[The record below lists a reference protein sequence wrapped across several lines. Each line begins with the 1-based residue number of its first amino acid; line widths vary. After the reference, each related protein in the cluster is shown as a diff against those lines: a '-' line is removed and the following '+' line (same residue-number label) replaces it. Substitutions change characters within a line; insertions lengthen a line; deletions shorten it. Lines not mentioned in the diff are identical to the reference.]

1 MHKQLLALTTLLLTP
16 LAASGQDWT
25 NTGGFPDNATWTEAI
40 HGIAVDGAGKVWV
53 QAWAP
58 RWWIDPA
65 TGDSVRDAAGN
76 AVRTRLLFVYN
87 PDGSEAME
95 PVRTITV
102 GGVQDTLIGNLRGLR
117 RDHNGDI
124 LVATGSG
131 VLYRINHMT
140 GEGMAKA
147 EVAGG
152 SLSAPGV
159 DAMGNIFVANVV
171 PGAPIQ
177 IYNSDLERQG
187 NAVDSSQ
194 GFSRSFDVSAD
205 GNSIYWAGYSNF
217 AVYRYS
223 RSDEFSP
230 FDATPDTL
238 LAGIVSE
245 AIVRHPTTGHI
256 WFSNA
261 PAAGADPAGPF
272 ASPDRIISWLA
283 YDPDSDAL
291 VDSFNYQVD
300 APVGNEKAR
309 AISFSP
315 DGMTAY
321 VGIWD
326 TNGNTS
332 VKKITRGPTGLQP
345 DENTVPNAFSLG
357 QNYPNPFNPQ
367 TTIAFALTEAGAA
380 RLVVHNVLGQQ
391 VAILV
396 DGHLAAGTYSARFD
410 GRDLA
415 SGTYFYHLEFGGKRL
430 TGKMLLLK

>member
-1 MHKQLLALTTLLLTP
+1 MQKQLLPLLALILTP
-16 LAASGQDWT
+16 IVASGQAWT
-25 NTGGFPDNATWTEAI
+25 NEGGFPDDATWTEAI
-40 HGIAVDGAGKVWV
+40 HGIAVDGEGKIWV

-65 TGDSVRDAAGN
+65 SGDSVRDAAGN

-87 PDGSEAME
+87 PDGSDAMD
-95 PVRTITV
+95 PIRTITV

-124 LVATGSG
+124 LVATGGG
-131 VLYRINHMT
+131 VLYRVNHVT

-159 DAMGNIFVANVV
+159 DEMGRVFVANVV

-177 IYNSDLERQG
+177 IYDADLAFVE

-217 AVYRYS
+217 AVYHYS
-223 RSDEFSP
+223 RPDEFSP

-245 AIVRHPTTGHI
+245 AIVRHPVTGHI

-272 ASPDRIISWLA
+272 ASPDRIISWFA
-283 YDPDSDAL
+283 YDPDSGAL
-291 VDSFNYQVD
+291 VDSFDYQVD

-315 DGMTAY
+315 DGLTAY
-321 VGIWD
+321 AGIWD

-332 VKKITRGPTGLQP
+332 VKKFTQGPTGLQP
-345 DENTVPNAFSLG
+345 DEYTVPNAFSLG

-367 TTIAFALTEAGAA
+367 TTIEFALTEAGQAQ
-380 RLVVHNVLGQQ
+380 LVVHNVLGQH
-391 VAILV
+391 VATLV

-415 SGTYFYHLEFGGKRL
+415 SGTYFYYLEFGGRRL